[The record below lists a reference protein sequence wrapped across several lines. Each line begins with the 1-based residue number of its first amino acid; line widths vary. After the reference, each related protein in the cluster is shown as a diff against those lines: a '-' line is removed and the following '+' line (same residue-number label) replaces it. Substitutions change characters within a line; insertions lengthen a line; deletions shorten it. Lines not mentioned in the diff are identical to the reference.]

1 MDSINLDAQLH
12 QFLHWIDDTRPTR
25 LAVVMDR
32 NTERE
37 CLPLIAPL
45 LPPHTD
51 FLCLSDVGEAIKS
64 LEHAHA
70 LWSHL
75 DTAGF
80 DRNSAIVALGG
91 GTVTDLAGF
100 VASTYLRGIACWL
113 IPTTLLGMV
122 DAAIGG
128 KTGINLQ
135 GGKNRVGT
143 FSMPAGISLHPPF
156 LRTLPERETR
166 AGLAEHVKHLL
177 LTESNPLSN
186 AGLESWMTDGES
198 LDLDEA
204 AKALLKSASIKSDI
218 VRQDAKEKSG
228 FRKLLNF
235 GHTAGHALESW
246 AMQEDRDL
254 LHGEAVAWGMR
265 VALASSRL
273 KFGDEQNQLQA
284 AAQWIAANL
293 PCPVDPPIA
302 EALWNWALQDKKNE
316 GDAVHMVLLDGLGN
330 PVRDQPTSFEM
341 FDAALG
347 LAETMV

>member
-1 MDSINLDAQLH
+1 MDAIHLDPQLH
-12 QFLHWIDDTRPTR
+12 QFLQWIDQTRPTR

-32 NTERE
+32 NTERD
-37 CLPLIAPL
+37 CLPLLAPL
-45 LPPHTD
+45 LPPHAD
-51 FLCLSDVGEAIKS
+51 FLCLSDIGEPIKS

-75 DTAGF
+75 DAAGF

-100 VASTYLRGIACWL
+100 VASTFLRGIDCWL

-143 FSMPAGISLHPPF
+143 FSLPAGVSLHPPF

-177 LTESNPLSN
+177 LTESTSPAD
-186 AGLESWMTDGES
+186 AGLEGWMTDGDS
-198 LDLDEA
+198 LDLEA
-204 AKALLKSASIKSDI
+204 VAHTLLKSVAIKSNI
-218 VRQDAKEKSG
+218 VRQDAQEKSG
-228 FRKLLNF
+228 LRKLLNF

-265 VALASSRL
+265 VALAASRL
-273 KFGDEQNQLQA
+273 KFGDAQNQLQE
-284 AAQWIAANL
+284 AAQWIAAHF
-293 PCPVDPPIA
+293 PCPVDPPPA
-302 EALWNWALQDKKNE
+302 ETLWPWALQDKKNE
-316 GDAVHMVLLDGLGN
+316 GDVVHMVLLDGLGN

-341 FDAALG
+341 FNAALG